1 MIQFPDYT
9 CLPTPHVLYSPHKKG
24 NRDFFDNLVLSTQE
38 KQELREQI
46 QLIQITHQ
54 IDFQTTNIPEGKTV
68 KQIMVLEIHLHQ
80 YQLATSL
87 LEKLDER
94 LGLYTAFVLKFPMD
108 KEELLIHYKEVLA
121 QEKDGRHFKI
131 VRRFRTQDDCQI
143 QFEGNDLDQVYE
155 KLIKET
161 GKDQLQSKL
170 GGNLKESVELT
181 EQLEKLE
188 KQAQRLKKQMYT
200 EKSMRKQMEVKKD
213 YQAVLKQIQELK

>member
-1 MIQFPDYT
+1 MIQFPDYI
-9 CLPTPHVLYSPHKKG
+9 CLPTPHVLYKPHKKG
-24 NRDFFDNLVLSTQE
+24 NRDFFDNLALNKQE
-38 KQELREQI
+38 KQELRDQI
-46 QLIQITHQ
+46 QFIQITHQ
-54 IDFQTTNIPEGKTV
+54 IDSQTTNISEGNTV
-68 KQIMVLEIHLHQ
+68 KQIMVLEIHLNKQ
-80 YQLATSL
+80 EFTTSL
-87 LEKLDER
+87 LEKMDER
-94 LGLYTAFVLKFPMD
+94 LGLYTVFILKFPLG
-108 KEELLIHYKEVLA
+108 KEELLIHYKEALA

-131 VRRFRTQDDCQI
+131 VRRFCTQEDCQI

-155 KLIKET
+155 MLIKET

-213 YQAVLKQIQELK
+213 YQSVLKQIQELK

>member
-9 CLPTPHVLYSPHKKG
+9 CLPTPHVLYRPHKKG
-24 NRDFFDNLVLSTQE
+24 NRDFFDNLALTKQE

-46 QLIQITHQ
+46 QFIQITHQ
-54 IDFQTTNIPEGKTV
+54 IDSQTTNIPAGNAV
-68 KQIMVLEIHLHQ
+68 KQIMVLEIHLNQ
-80 YQLATSL
+80 QDFTTSL

-108 KEELLIHYKEVLA
+108 KEELLIHYKKVLA

-131 VRRFRTQDDCQI
+131 VRRFRTQEDCQI

>member
-9 CLPTPHVLYSPHKKG
+9 CLPTPHVLYRPHKKG
-24 NRDFFDNLVLSTQE
+24 NRDFFNNLILSKQE

-54 IDFQTTNIPEGKTV
+54 IDSQTTNIPEGKTV

-131 VRRFRTQDDCQI
+131 VRRFRTQEDCQI

-188 KQAQRLKKQMYT
+188 KQAQRLKRQMYA

>member
-9 CLPTPHVLYSPHKKG
+9 CLPTPHVLYRPHKKG
-24 NRDFFDNLVLSTQE
+24 NRDFFDNLALTKQE

-46 QLIQITHQ
+46 QLIQITYQ
-54 IDFQTTNIPEGKTV
+54 IDSQTTNILGGITV
-68 KQIMVLEIHLHQ
+68 KQIMVIEIHLNQ
-80 YQLATSL
+80 QEFTTSL
-87 LEKLDER
+87 LEKMDER
-94 LGLYTAFVLKFPMD
+94 LGLYTVFVLKFPLG

-121 QEKDGRHFKI
+121 REKDGWHFKI
-131 VRRFRTQDDCQI
+131 VRRFRTQEDCQI

-170 GGNLKESVELT
+170 SGNLKESVELT

-213 YQAVLKQIQELK
+213 YQAVLKQIHELK

>member
-1 MIQFPDYT
+1 MVQFPDYT
-9 CLPTPHVLYSPHKKG
+9 CLPTPHVLYRPHKKG
-24 NRDFFDNLVLSTQE
+24 NRDFFDNLALTKQE

-54 IDFQTTNIPEGKTV
+54 IDYQTTNIPGGNTV
-68 KQIMVLEIHLHQ
+68 KQIMVLEIHLNQ
-80 YQLATSL
+80 QEFTTSL

-94 LGLYTAFVLKFPMD
+94 LGLYTVFVLKFPMD
-108 KEELLIHYKEVLA
+108 KEELLIHYKEALA

-131 VRRFRTQDDCQI
+131 VRRFRTQEDCQI

-155 KLIKET
+155 NLIKET
-161 GKDQLQSKL
+161 GKDHLQSKL

>member
-9 CLPTPHVLYSPHKKG
+9 CLPTPHVLYRPHKKG
-24 NRDFFDNLVLSTQE
+24 NRDFFDNLALTKQE
-38 KQELREQI
+38 KQELRDQI

-54 IDFQTTNIPEGKTV
+54 IDSQTTNIPVGNAV
-68 KQIMVLEIHLHQ
+68 KQIMVLEIHLNQ
-80 YQLATSL
+80 QEFTTSL

-94 LGLYTAFVLKFPMD
+94 LGLYTAFVLKFPLE
-108 KEELLIHYKEVLA
+108 KEELLIHYKEALA

-131 VRRFRTQDDCQI
+131 VRRFCTQEDCQI

-188 KQAQRLKKQMYT
+188 KQAQRLKRQMYS

>member
-9 CLPTPHVLYSPHKKG
+9 CLPTPHVLYRPHKKG
-24 NRDFFDNLVLSTQE
+24 NRDFFDNLILSKQE

-54 IDFQTTNIPEGKTV
+54 IDSQTTNIPEGKTV
-68 KQIMVLEIHLHQ
+68 NQIMVLEIHLHQ

-131 VRRFRTQDDCQI
+131 VRRFRTQEDCQI
-143 QFEGNDLDQVYE
+143 QFDGNDLDQVYE

-188 KQAQRLKKQMYT
+188 KQAQRLKRQMYA

>member
-1 MIQFPDYT
+1 MIQFPDYI
-9 CLPTPHVLYSPHKKG
+9 CLPTPHVLYKPHKKG
-24 NRDFFDNLVLSTQE
+24 NRDFFDNLALNKQE
-38 KQELREQI
+38 KQELRDQI
-46 QLIQITHQ
+46 QFIQITHQ
-54 IDFQTTNIPEGKTV
+54 IDSQTTNISEGNTV
-68 KQIMVLEIHLHQ
+68 KQIMVLEIHLNKQ
-80 YQLATSL
+80 EFTTSL
-87 LEKLDER
+87 LEKMDER
-94 LGLYTAFVLKFPMD
+94 LGLYTVFVLKFPLG
-108 KEELLIHYKEVLA
+108 KEELLIHYKEALA

-131 VRRFRTQDDCQI
+131 VRRFCTQEDCQI

-155 KLIKET
+155 MLIKET

-213 YQAVLKQIQELK
+213 YQSVLKQIQELK

>member
-9 CLPTPHVLYSPHKKG
+9 CLPTPHVLYRPHKKG
-24 NRDFFDNLVLSTQE
+24 NSDFFDNLALSKQE

-54 IDFQTTNIPEGKTV
+54 IDSQTTNIPAGKMV
-68 KQIMVLEIHLHQ
+68 KQIMVLEIHLNQ
-80 YQLATSL
+80 QEFTTSL
-87 LEKLDER
+87 LEKMDER
-94 LGLYTAFVLKFPMD
+94 LGLYTVFILKFPLG
-108 KEELLIHYKEVLA
+108 KEELLIHSKEPLS

-131 VRRFRTQDDCQI
+131 IRRFRTQEDYQI

-155 KLIKET
+155 MLIKET

-170 GGNLKESVELT
+170 SGNLKESVELT

-188 KQAQRLKKQMYT
+188 KQAQRLRKQMYT
-200 EKSMRKQMEVKKD
+200 EKSMRKQMEVKKA

>member
-9 CLPTPHVLYSPHKKG
+9 CLPTPHVLYRPHKKG
-24 NRDFFDNLVLSTQE
+24 NRDFFDNLALTKQE

-54 IDFQTTNIPEGKTV
+54 IDSQTTNIPAENTV
-68 KQIMVLEIHLHQ
+68 KQIMVLEIHLNQ
-80 YQLATSL
+80 QEFTTSL

-108 KEELLIHYKEVLA
+108 KEELLIHYKKVLA

-131 VRRFRTQDDCQI
+131 VRRFRTQEDCQI

-155 KLIKET
+155 KLIKKT

-188 KQAQRLKKQMYT
+188 KQAQRLKKQMYA
-200 EKSMRKQMEVKKD
+200 EKSMRKQMEVKKG
-213 YQAVLKQIQELK
+213 YQEVLKQIQELK

>member
-9 CLPTPHVLYSPHKKG
+9 CLPTPHVLYRPHKKG
-24 NRDFFDNLVLSTQE
+24 NRDFFDNLALTKQE

-54 IDFQTTNIPEGKTV
+54 IDSQTTNIPAGNTV
-68 KQIMVLEIHLHQ
+68 KQIMVLEIHLNQ
-80 YQLATSL
+80 QDFTTSL

-108 KEELLIHYKEVLA
+108 KEELLIHYKKVLA

-131 VRRFRTQDDCQI
+131 VRRFRTQEDCQI

-170 GGNLKESVELT
+170 GGNLKESVELADGT
-181 EQLEKLE
+181 
-188 KQAQRLKKQMYT
+188 T
-200 EKSMRKQMEVKKD
+200 RKTGE
-213 YQAVLKQIQELK
+213 ASSTS

>member
-9 CLPTPHVLYSPHKKG
+9 CLPTPHVLYRPHKKG
-24 NRDFFDNLVLSTQE
+24 NRDFFDNLALTKQE

-54 IDFQTTNIPEGKTV
+54 IDSQTTNIPVGNTV
-68 KQIMVLEIHLHQ
+68 KQIMVLEIHLNQ
-80 YQLATSL
+80 QEFTTSL

-94 LGLYTAFVLKFPMD
+94 LGLYTAFVLKFTMD

-131 VRRFRTQDDCQI
+131 VRRFRTQEDCQI

-188 KQAQRLKKQMYT
+188 KQAQRLKRQMYA

>member
-9 CLPTPHVLYSPHKKG
+9 CLPTPHVLYRLHKKG
-24 NRDFFDNLVLSTQE
+24 NGDFFDNLALSIQE
-38 KQELREQI
+38 KQELRDQI

-54 IDFQTTNIPEGKTV
+54 IDSQTTNIPVGNAV
-68 KQIMVLEIHLHQ
+68 KQIMVLEIHLNQ
-80 YQLATSL
+80 QEFTTSL

-94 LGLYTAFVLKFPMD
+94 LGLYTAFVLKFPLG
-108 KEELLIHYKEVLA
+108 KEELLIHYKEALA
-121 QEKDGRHFKI
+121 QEKNGRHFKI
-131 VRRFRTQDDCQI
+131 VRRFCTQEDCQI
-143 QFEGNDLDQVYE
+143 QFEGNDLDQAYE
-155 KLIKET
+155 MLIKET

-188 KQAQRLKKQMYT
+188 KQAQRLKRQMYT

>member
-9 CLPTPHVLYSPHKKG
+9 CLPTPHVLYRPHKKG
-24 NRDFFDNLVLSTQE
+24 NRDFFDNLALSKQE
-38 KQELREQI
+38 KQELRDQI

-54 IDFQTTNIPEGKTV
+54 IDSQTTNIPVGNTV
-68 KQIMVLEIHLHQ
+68 KQIMVLEVHLNQ
-80 YQLATSL
+80 QEFTTSL

-94 LGLYTAFVLKFPMD
+94 LGLYTAFVLKFTMD

-131 VRRFRTQDDCQI
+131 VRRFRTQEDYQI

-155 KLIKET
+155 MLIKET
-161 GKDQLQSKL
+161 GKDQLQTKL
-170 GGNLKESVELT
+170 DGNLKESVELT

-188 KQAQRLKKQMYT
+188 KQAQRLKKQMYA
-200 EKSMRKQMEVKKD
+200 EKSMRKQMEVKKG
-213 YQAVLKQIQELK
+213 YQEVLKQIQELK

>member
-9 CLPTPHVLYSPHKKG
+9 CLPTPHVLYRPHKKG
-24 NRDFFDNLVLSTQE
+24 NRDFFDNLALSKQE
-38 KQELREQI
+38 KQELRDQI

-54 IDFQTTNIPEGKTV
+54 IDSQTTNIPAGKMV
-68 KQIMVLEIHLHQ
+68 KQIMVLEIHLNQ
-80 YQLATSL
+80 QEFTTSL

-94 LGLYTAFVLKFPMD
+94 LGLYTVFVLKFSSEKD
-108 KEELLIHYKEVLA
+108 ELLIHYKEALP

-131 VRRFRTQDDCQI
+131 VRRFLTQEDCQI
-143 QFEGNDLDQVYE
+143 QFEGNDLDQVY
-155 KLIKET
+155 KMLIKET

-170 GGNLKESVELT
+170 GDNLKESVELT

-188 KQAQRLKKQMYT
+188 KQAQRLKKQMYA
-200 EKSMRKQMEVKKD
+200 EKSMRKQMEVKKA